1 MIFHARQPVL
11 ITGGAGFIGTNL
23 ADRLL
28 SAGQPVLLFD
38 NLSRRGVRQNL
49 EWLSARHGRLLEL
62 VLADVREPA
71 KVRRAV
77 GRASAVFHL
86 AAQVA
91 VTSSLTDPVTDFE
104 INAGGTLNVLEALR
118 AQSAPPPLL
127 YTSTNKVYG
136 TLSDMAVSLR
146 DGRYGPQDDELR
158 ASGISEERPL
168 AFHSPYGCSKGA
180 AEQYVLDYA
189 RIYHLPAVV
198 FRMSCI
204 YGPHQRGSE
213 DQGWVAHF
221 LLRVLEGQPLTVF
234 GDGRQVRDALYA
246 DDLVDAMLAAVVNLD
261 KTRGLAFNIGGG
273 PDNVLSLLDL
283 LDQARALHGTCPAV
297 RFADWRPA
305 DQKYYV
311 SNCARFSGLTG
322 WRPAV
327 GVQEGVRR
335 LYQYLRQTEQTTQDG
350 PTAAVGAVP

>member
-1 MIFHARQPVL
+1 MTFNAPRPVL
-11 ITGGAGFIGTNL
+11 ITGGTGFIGTNL

-28 SAGQPVLLFD
+28 STGQPVMLFD
-38 NLSRRGVRQNL
+38 NLSRRGVRRNL
-49 EWLSARHGRLLEL
+49 EWLAERHGRRLEL
-62 VLADVREPA
+62 VLADIREPS

-77 GRASAVFHL
+77 ARAGAVFHL

-91 VTSSLTDPVTDFE
+91 VTSSLSDPLTDFD

-118 AQSAPPPLL
+118 ALPDPPPLL

-136 TLSDMAVSLR
+136 TLSEVAVTLQ
-146 DGRYGPQDDELR
+146 DGRYGPDDPELR
-158 ASGISEERPL
+158 ANGISETQAL
-168 AFHSPYGCSKGA
+168 DFHSPYGCSKGA

-221 LLRVLEGQPLTVF
+221 ILRALEDQTLTIF
-234 GDGRQVRDALYA
+234 GDGRQVRDALYV
-246 DDLVDAMLAAVVNLD
+246 DDLVDAMLTALAQLD
-261 KTRGLAFNIGGG
+261 RTRGQAFNIGGG
-273 PDNVLSLLDL
+273 PTNVLSLLDL
-283 LDQARALHGTCPAV
+283 LDQLRVLHGHRPITQ
-297 RFADWRPA
+297 FADWRPA

-311 SNCARFSGLTG
+311 SNCSRFTALTG
-322 WRPAV
+322 WQPTV
-327 GVQEGVRR
+327 DVVEGVRR
-335 LYQYLRQTEQTTQDG
+335 LYQHLRGSEQ
-350 PTAAVGAVP
+350 PAAAVATP